1 MDVTL
6 LGTGA
11 PQGLPRPG
19 CPCAACATA
28 VGDEA
33 RAATALLVDGVLLI
47 DLTPGPAFAAA
58 RAGRSLAGVRQ
69 VLLSHPHDGPAMEV
83 PAGLPQ
89 PGRVADGREL
99 ALLDGHRVR
108 ALAVDGPGTGYEI
121 SGADGERLLYLPPG
135 AAPAG
140 VGNATGRA
148 GGAGAQGAAGPYDLV
163 LLDVLARPDALARLR
178 AGGLV
183 DAATDVVAVHVDHD
197 VPPGPE
203 LHRRLAAVGARAVAD
218 GSSLVVGEY
227 HAVPDLPRRTL
238 VLGGA
243 RSGKSL
249 EAERRLAAF
258 PDVVYVATGGTRDG
272 DEDWAQRV
280 SLHRERRPSSWRT
293 VETCDLVPLL
303 EAGRPGGE
311 AARPGGEAARPG
323 RDDGKPEGEAVRPG
337 TEAPAPG
344 AESAG
349 PGKGAAGRGAGAVWP
364 GAEAGGPAA
373 GAGAG
378 RAADASPLLID
389 CLALWLTHVMDEVGA
404 WDDATWEAGG
414 RRALRERTDALVAA
428 VRATRRPVVAVSNEV
443 GSGVVPATPAG
454 RRFRDELGRLNAAF
468 AAECE
473 QVLLVVAGQALAL
486 RG

>member
-33 RAATALLVDGVLLI
+33 RAATALLVDGALLI

-58 RAGRSLAGVRQ
+58 RAGQSLAGVRQ
-69 VLLSHPHDGPAMEV
+69 VLLSHPHNGPALEV
-83 PAGLPQ
+83 PAGLPT

-108 ALAVDGPGTGYEI
+108 ALAVDIPGTGYEI
-121 SGADGERLLYLPPG
+121 SGTGGERLLYLPPG

-140 VGNATGRA
+140 LEGNGGHDGTG
-148 GGAGAQGAAGPYDLV
+148 GAGPYDLV
-163 LLDVLARPDALARLR
+163 LLDVLERPDALARLR
-178 AGGLV
+178 ASGAV
-183 DAATDVVAVHVDHD
+183 DAATDVVAVHIDHG
-197 VPPGPE
+197 VPPGAE
-203 LHRRLAAVGARAVAD
+203 LHRRLAAMGARTVPD
-218 GSSLVVGEY
+218 GSTLVVGEY

-243 RSGKSL
+243 RSGKSV

-258 PDVVYVATGGTRDG
+258 PDVVYVATGGTRGG
-272 DEDWAQRV
+272 DEEWAERIA
-280 SLHRERRPSSWRT
+280 LHRERRPSSWRT

-303 EAGRPGGE
+303 EG
-311 AARPGGEAARPG
+311 
-323 RDDGKPEGEAVRPG
+323 
-337 TEAPAPG
+337 
-344 AESAG
+344 AG
-349 PGKGAAGRGAGAVWP
+349 PDRGAAGPALGGAGPDAA
-364 GAEAGGPAA
+364 AE
-373 GAGAG
+373 
-378 RAADASPLLID
+378 DSPLLID
-389 CLALWLTHVMDEVGA
+389 CLALWLTHAMDEVGA

-428 VRATRRPVVAVSNEV
+428 LRETHRPVVAVSNEV
-443 GSGVVPATPAG
+443 GSGVVPATAAG

-468 AAECE
+468 GAECE

>member
-33 RAATALLVDGVLLI
+33 RAATALLVDGALMI

-58 RAGRSLAGVRQ
+58 RAGQSLTGVRQ
-69 VLLSHPHDGPAMEV
+69 VLLSHPHDGPVMEV

-108 ALAVDGPGTGYEI
+108 AVAVDIPGTGYEI
-121 SGADGERLLYLPPG
+121 SGAAGERLLYLPPG

-140 VGNATGRA
+140 PANGNGRTA
-148 GGAGAQGAAGPYDLV
+148 GGGTGPYDLV
-163 LLDVLARPDALARLR
+163 LLDVQARPDALAKLR
-178 AGGLV
+178 ASGAV
-183 DAATDVVAVHVDHD
+183 DAATDVVAVHLDHD

-203 LHRRLAAVGARAVAD
+203 LHRRLAAAGARAVPD
-218 GSSLVVGEY
+218 GSTLVVGEF

-243 RSGKSL
+243 RSGKSV

-272 DEDWAQRV
+272 DQDWAQRV
-280 SLHRERRPSSWRT
+280 SLHRERRPGSWRT

-303 EAGRPGGE
+303 EAGRPGT
-311 AARPGGEAARPG
+311 
-323 RDDGKPEGEAVRPG
+323 D
-337 TEAPAPG
+337 
-344 AESAG
+344 
-349 PGKGAAGRGAGAVWP
+349 
-364 GAEAGGPAA
+364 AGGPGTDA
-373 GAGAG
+373 GERGADAGGPDTEAEGPGAG
-378 RAADASPLLID
+378 RPDGTSPLLID

-428 VRATRRPVVAVSNEV
+428 VRQTRRTVVAVSNEV
-443 GSGVVPATPAG
+443 GSGVVPATAAG

-468 AAECE
+468 GAECE
-473 QVLLVVAGQALAL
+473 QLLLVVAGQALAL

>member
-1 MDVTL
+1 MTL

-33 RAATALLVDGVLLI
+33 RAATALLVDGALMI

-58 RAGRSLAGVRQ
+58 RAGQSLAGVRQ
-69 VLLSHPHDGPAMEV
+69 VLLSHPHDGPALEV
-83 PAGLPQ
+83 PAGMPQ

-108 ALAVDGPGTGYEI
+108 AVAVDIPGTGYEI

-140 VGNATGRA
+140 LGDGNGRA
-148 GGAGAQGAAGPYDLV
+148 AGGGEVGGGAGPYDLV
-163 LLDVLARPDALARLR
+163 LLDVVKRPDALARLR
-178 AGGLV
+178 ASGAV
-183 DAATDVVAVHVDHD
+183 DAATDVVAVHLDHG

-218 GSSLVVGEY
+218 GSTLVVGEF

-243 RSGKSL
+243 RSGKSV

-272 DEDWAQRV
+272 DQDWAQRV

-293 VETCDLVPLL
+293 VETCDLLPLL
-303 EAGRPGGE
+303 G
-311 AARPGGEAARPG
+311 
-323 RDDGKPEGEAVRPG
+323 
-337 TEAPAPG
+337 
-344 AESAG
+344 AG
-349 PGKGAAGRGAGAVWP
+349 PDT
-364 GAEAGGPAA
+364 EAA
-373 GAGAG
+373 GAGAEAAGPG
-378 RAADASPLLID
+378 REGGVPGAEDGGPGAGPGPGAGRPAGTSPLLID
-389 CLALWLTHVMDEVGA
+389 CLALWLTHVMDDVGA

-414 RRALRERTDALVAA
+414 REALRKRTDALVAA
-428 VRATRRPVVAVSNEV
+428 LRETRRPVVAVSNEV
-443 GSGVVPATPAG
+443 GSGVVPATSTG